1 MHAAIAMNVATEPTG
16 SAARKEQEKEDARKE
31 QEKEDAEK
39 EAARKEQEKAPWDN
53 EAEWAWHDAHVEAW
67 QAADAAAAAAADEE
81 RQKAQKEYEL
91 ERVLDDLF
99 DSPIPDPLQTPR
111 TRGRVADWLQIE
123 LDDLFGGSPSK
134 KTCRRQQQPEEEVQ
148 DSQQDFW
155 R

>member
-1 MHAAIAMNVATEPTG
+1 MTHVNRHLVDDHRTIL
-16 SAARKEQEKEDARKE
+16 S
-31 QEKEDAEK
+31 
-39 EAARKEQEKAPWDN
+39 
-53 EAEWAWHDAHVEAW
+53 HDLHHTPNL
-67 QAADAAAAAAADEE
+67 E
-81 RQKAQKEYEL
+81 RHGVLLGQLPPLSQKEYEL

-134 KTCRRQQQPEEEVQ
+134 KTCRRQQQQPEEEVQ